1 MRTGSPYSPAYTFG
15 PGALT
20 PAVRALVIAN
30 VAAYLVTLVVPS
42 LEIPLGLIP
51 AAVVQR
57 LWIWQVVTYMFLH
70 GGVFHILFNMLALWM
85 FGVELERMWGTRFF
99 VKYYFVAGLGAAA
112 TTILLSLLP
121 FEFSDI
127 LYRSVTIGA
136 SGAVYGLL
144 LAYGL
149 YFPDPPI
156 YIYMVFP
163 IPAKYFVLIIG
174 AISFLSSISGSGGGV
189 AHAAHLGGLVSDY
202 LYLKT
207 GRGHPLIE
215 LRYRWSKWKLARSR
229 RKFEVHKGGRGGD
242 PPNRWVH

>member
-1 MRTGSPYSPAYTFG
+1 M
-15 PGALT
+15 T
-20 PAVRALVIAN
+20 PAVRALIVAN
-30 VAAYLVTLVVPS
+30 VAVYLVMWMVPS
-42 LEIPLGLIP
+42 IDDALTLTFGLIP
-51 AAVVQR
+51 AAVLQR

-70 GGVFHILFNMLALWM
+70 GGLFHVLFNMLALWM

-99 VKYYFVAGLGAAA
+99 VQYYAVAGLGAAA
-112 TTILLSLLP
+112 TTVLLSLLP
-121 FEFSDI
+121 LEVGDI

-149 YFPDPPI
+149 YFPDRPI
-156 YIYMVFP
+156 YMYLIFP

-174 AISFLSSISGSGGGV
+174 AVSFFSSIGGAGGGV
-189 AHAAHLGGLVSDY
+189 AHAAHLGGLVSGY

-215 LRYRWSKWKLARSR
+215 LRYRWSKWKLARTR
-229 RKFEVHKGGRGGD
+229 RKFEVRKGGRGD
-242 PPNRWVH
+242 EPPNRWVH